1 MSKPLKRHLLL
12 QDLSRDHHHGLLL
25 CWKIRTG
32 FKKEIAPKRMMKYAQ
47 WFWKNHL
54 KVHFKIEEET
64 VFPILGKEHDLIKKA
79 LSEHR
84 KIKRLMEGT
93 DNIEVRLNS
102 IEEQLEQHIR
112 FEERILFQEV
122 QSIATETELKHVKE
136 AHSEEN
142 FVDNLNDPFWE
153 K

>member
-1 MSKPLKRHLLL
+1 MSKPIKRHLLL

-32 FKKEIAPKRMMKYAQ
+32 FKKGIEPKRIMKYVQ
-47 WFWKNHL
+47 WFWKDHL
-54 KVHFKIEEET
+54 KAHFKIEEET
-64 VFPILGKEHDLIKKA
+64 VFPILGREHDLIKKV

-84 KIKRLMEGT
+84 KIKRLMEGI

-112 FEERILFQEV
+112 FEERVLFNEIQKV
-122 QSIATETELKHVKE
+122 ATDEELRKIK
-136 AHSEEN
+136 AAYSEEK
-142 FVDNLNDPFWE
+142 FIDNLKDPFWV
-153 K
+153 